1 VKESRPQL
9 AVILG
14 CFLLHPLLERWIS
27 PWGIAPDFP
36 YLLIFWI
43 AIRRGK
49 LPAMFWG
56 LAIGLLRDLADYQIL
71 GASSLALSVSG
82 YFLGAMRDRV
92 DRGSLAMR
100 VMLFLPGALMAQALF
115 LIVSLGGSPI
125 FLFMQW
131 IKHGVPAAFMSLLAY
146 LIILGVVFV
155 ARGGLRMFR
164 EEDDVD
170 F

>member
-1 VKESRPQL
+1 
-9 AVILG
+9 
-14 CFLLHPLLERWIS
+14 
-27 PWGIAPDFP
+27 
-36 YLLIFWI
+36 
-43 AIRRGK
+43 
-49 LPAMFWG
+49 
-56 LAIGLLRDLADYQIL
+56 
-71 GASSLALSVSG
+71 LALSVSG